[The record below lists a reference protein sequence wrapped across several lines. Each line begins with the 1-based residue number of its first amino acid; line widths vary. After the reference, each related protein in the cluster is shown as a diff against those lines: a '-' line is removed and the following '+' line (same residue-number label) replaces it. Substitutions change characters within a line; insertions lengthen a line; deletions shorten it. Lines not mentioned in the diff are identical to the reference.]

1 MLNKTQNLIKNNKV
15 LARVVALSLVL
26 ILSLIINFASCGITL
41 GFKVV
46 YNGENI
52 GVVENQK
59 AFKNAVSYICD
70 NTKHSKVAVA
80 IKEPTYSRTLT
91 VRDKFA
97 TKGEIVNSI
106 VENTDEIVSANVLY
120 INNKAVAYTNIK
132 NINDL
137 IEEAR
142 CRYFIEGAE
151 NSAEFIDVIRVEEV
165 YSYSARVNSDD
176 EVKEIIFNLDVKTVS
191 KLTVEVPIAF
201 STKTVEAAN
210 QYIGYSKIT
219 TAGIKGVAAKT
230 ELVETL
236 NGQESSREVL
246 KNEVLVEPV
255 TQVVVTG
262 TAVNMAT
269 PTEKAEAQSAGFIMP
284 LGKYEYVSAYWGDG
298 RNHKGIDF
306 AGKRGQAL
314 FAAQGGVVT
323 FAGYKTNYGYLVEID
338 HGNGL
343 KTRYAH
349 CDALCVKKGQI
360 VNQGD
365 QIATMGNTGR
375 SSGDHLHFEVLKKGS
390 NGYTNVNPYSY
401 IFK

>member
-70 NTKHSKVAVA
+70 NTKHGKVAVA

-106 VENTDEIVSANVLY
+106 VENTDEIVSAKVLY
-120 INNKAVAYTNIK
+120 INDKAVAYTNIK

-151 NSAEFIDVIRVEEV
+151 NSAEFIDVIRVEEL
-165 YSYSARVNSDD
+165 YSYSERVNSDD
-176 EVKEIIFNLDVKTVS
+176 EVKEIISNLDVKTVS

-201 STKTVEAAN
+201 STKTVDAAN

-306 AGKRGQAL
+306 AGRRGQAL

-323 FAGYKTNYGYLVEID
+323 FSGYKTNYGYLVEID

-349 CDALCVKKGQI
+349 CDALCVKEGQI

>member
-70 NTKHSKVAVA
+70 NTKHGKVAVA

-106 VENTDEIVSANVLY
+106 VENTDEIVSAKVLY
-120 INNKAVAYTNIK
+120 INDKAVAYTNIK

-165 YSYSARVNSDD
+165 YSYSASVNSDD
-176 EVKEIIFNLDVKTVS
+176 EVKEIISNLDVKTVS

-201 STKTVEAAN
+201 STKTVDAAN

-306 AGKRGQAL
+306 AGRRGQAL

-349 CDALCVKKGQI
+349 CDALCVKEGQI

>member
-70 NTKHSKVAVA
+70 NTKHGKVAVA

-106 VENTDEIVSANVLY
+106 VENTDEIVSAKVLY
-120 INNKAVAYTNIK
+120 INDKAVAYTNIK

-151 NSAEFIDVIRVEEV
+151 NSAEFIDVIRVEEL
-165 YSYSARVNSDD
+165 YSYSERVNSDD
-176 EVKEIIFNLDVKTVS
+176 EVKEIISNLDVKTVS

-201 STKTVEAAN
+201 STKTVDAAN

-219 TAGIKGVAAKT
+219 TAGIKGIAAKT

-306 AGKRGQAL
+306 AGRRGQAL
-314 FAAQGGVVT
+314 FAVQGGVVT

-349 CDALCVKKGQI
+349 CDALCVKEGQI

>member
-70 NTKHSKVAVA
+70 NTKHGKVAVA

-106 VENTDEIVSANVLY
+106 VENTDEIVSAKVLY
-120 INNKAVAYTNIK
+120 INDKAVAYTNIK

-151 NSAEFIDVIRVEEV
+151 NSAEFIDVIRVEEL
-165 YSYSARVNSDD
+165 YSYSERVNSDD
-176 EVKEIIFNLDVKTVS
+176 EVKEIISNLDVKTVS

-201 STKTVEAAN
+201 STKTVDAAN

-255 TQVVVTG
+255 SQVVVTG

-298 RNHKGIDF
+298 RSHKGIDF

-314 FAAQGGVVT
+314 FAVQGGVVT

-349 CDALCVKKGQI
+349 CDALCVKEGQI

>member
-1 MLNKTQNLIKNNKV
+1 MLTKTQNLIKNNKV
-15 LARVVALSLVL
+15 LAKVIALSLVL
-26 ILSLIINFASCGITL
+26 ILSLIINFVSCGITL

-52 GVVENQK
+52 GVVENRD
-59 AFKNAVSYICD
+59 AFKNAVSYICH
-70 NTKHSKVAVA
+70 NTEHAKVAVA
-80 IKEPTYSRTLT
+80 IKEPTYSLTLT
-91 VRDKFA
+91 AKDKFV
-97 TKGEIVNSI
+97 TKGQIVNSI
-106 VENTDEIVSANVLY
+106 VDNTDEIASANVLY
-120 INNKAVAYTNIK
+120 INDKAVAYTDIE

-137 IEEAR
+137 IEASR
-142 CRYFIEGAE
+142 CRYFIDGAE
-151 NSAEFIDVIRVEEV
+151 NSAEFVDLIRLEKV
-165 YSYSARVNSDD
+165 YSYSARIDSD
-176 EVKEIIFNLDVKTVS
+176 ESVKEIVSNLDVKTVS
-191 KLTVEVPIAF
+191 RVTFEAPIAF
-201 STKTVEAAN
+201 STKTVNTAT

-219 TAGIKGVAAKT
+219 TAGITGVAAKT

-236 NGQESSREVL
+236 NGQESSRQVL

-269 PTEKAEAQSAGFIMP
+269 PTEKAQAQSAGFIMP

-314 FAAQGGVVT
+314 FAVQGGVVVD
-323 FAGYKTNYGYLVEID
+323 AGYRGNYGYLVEID

-343 KTRYAH
+343 ITRYAH
-349 CDALCVKKGQI
+349 CDALCVKTGQI
-360 VNQGD
+360 VSQGD

-375 SSGDHLHFEVLKKGS
+375 STGDHLHFEILK
-390 NGYTNVNPYSY
+390 NNTHVNPYPY